1 MRQIQ
6 TKADYEALCDE
17 IWHHNRCYFQE
28 AAPEISDEAF
38 DKLVVLLEQTERD
51 HPEWTSPTS
60 PTQRIGEKP
69 LTGFADVAH
78 AEPML
83 SLEKAFAREELEAFY
98 DRVCRL
104 VDRKSADFYGEL
116 KMDGLA
122 ISLTYEHGQLVQA
135 VTRGDG
141 RVGSDI
147 TQNVKTISS
156 IPLRISSEIK
166 KLEVRGEIF
175 LPKAS
180 FERMNAERERL
191 GLPLW
196 ANPRNAAAGS
206 IKLLDSREL
215 SKRGGLSCVLYG
227 IAKQEPVRV
236 RYQHDL
242 LSFLHSLGLPTYLSI
257 KGVPSGVLGLVRS
270 VDEMMEFQARVRAAR
285 ASLPFAIDGAVFK
298 LDALDDAAAI
308 PPTMK
313 HPRTAIAWKF
323 DAEQAWTTLKEIV
336 VQVGRTGVITP
347 VAELE
352 PVELSGSVVSRATLH
367 NAEEVERK
375 DIRPGDRVLIE
386 KGGDVIPKIVES
398 DTNAHHRQP
407 PWKMPTKCPNCET
420 PLVRDEAEVAWR
432 CPNREGC
439 AEQQIRKLCYFSGK
453 EGLDI
458 EHLGEKS
465 IRHLYARG
473 YVRAPHDLFSL
484 TKDQLLT
491 LEGVKEK
498 SAENILQGI
507 SRAKTPSLDAFI
519 LALGIRS
526 VGAGMA
532 GRLAR
537 HAETLD
543 GFLHLTDASIRE
555 VEGVGDEVASSVLCA
570 IRDPS
575 FLAEIQALREAGVH
589 PTVVHRAR
597 GVEGHPFNGATVVF
611 TGTLHMSR
619 VEAAKRVEAC
629 GGIVTDTISKKTSYL
644 IAGADPGSKLAKAQ
658 ALHIRVLSED
668 EFASVLSGVR

>member
-1 MRQIQ
+1 MRHIQ

-51 HPEWTSPTS
+51 HPEWVSSTS
-60 PTQRIGEKP
+60 PTQRIGERP
-69 LTGFADVAH
+69 LEGFVDVTH
-78 AEPML
+78 DKPML

-104 VDRKSADFYGEL
+104 VDKPSVDFYGEL

-122 ISLTYEHGQLVQA
+122 ISITYEHGKLVRA

-141 RVGSDI
+141 RTGSDI
-147 TQNVKTISS
+147 TQNVKTIAAL
-156 IPLRISSEIK
+156 PLRIPSDIER
-166 KLEVRGEIF
+166 LEVRGEIF

-180 FERMNAERERL
+180 FERMNAEREL
-191 GLPLW
+191 QGVPLW

-215 SKRGGLSCVLYG
+215 SKRGGVSCVLYG
-227 IAKQEPVRV
+227 IAYQDPVRV
-236 RYQHDL
+236 HYQHDL
-242 LSFLHSLGLPTYLSI
+242 LSFLHTLGLPTYLSI
-257 KGVPSGVLGLVRS
+257 KGMPQAVLGLVRS
-270 VDEMMEFQARVRAAR
+270 VDEMMEFQDRVRAVR
-285 ASLPFAIDGAVFK
+285 ESLPFAIDGVVFK

-323 DAEQAWTTLKEIV
+323 GAEQAWTTLKEIV
-336 VQVGRTGVITP
+336 VQVGRTGVVTP

-386 KGGDVIPKIVES
+386 KGGDVIPKVVES
-398 DTNAHHRQP
+398 DAKALHRQA
-407 PWKMPTKCPNCET
+407 PWRM
-420 PLVRDEAEVAWR
+420 PLVCPICGTTLVHDEEEVAWR

-439 AEQQIRKLCYFSGK
+439 VEQQVRKLCHFSGK

-458 EHLGEKS
+458 EHMGEKS
-465 IRHLYARG
+465 IRHLFAKG

-484 TKDQLLT
+484 TKEQLLT
-491 LEGVKEK
+491 VEGVKEK

-507 SRAKTPSLDAFI
+507 ARAKTPSLDAFI

-526 VGAGMA
+526 VGAGTA
-532 GRLAR
+532 GRLAQ
-537 HAETLD
+537 HVETLD
-543 GFLHLTDASIRE
+543 GFLRLTNESIRE
-555 VEGVGDEVASSVLCA
+555 VAGVGDEVASSVLDA
-570 IRDPS
+570 LHDPA
-575 FLAEIQALREAGVH
+575 FLAEIASLREAGVQ
-589 PTVVHRAR
+589 PVPVHKAH
-597 GVEGHPFNGATVVF
+597 GIEGHPFNGATIVF
-611 TGTLHMSR
+611 TGTMHMPR
-619 VEAAKRVEAC
+619 AEAARRVGVC
-629 GGIVTDTISKKTSYL
+629 GGVVSDSVSKKTSYV
-644 IAGADPGSKLAKAQ
+644 IVGVDPGSKLAKAQ
-658 ALHIRVLSED
+658 SLHVRVLTED
-668 EFASVLSGVR
+668 EFSSML